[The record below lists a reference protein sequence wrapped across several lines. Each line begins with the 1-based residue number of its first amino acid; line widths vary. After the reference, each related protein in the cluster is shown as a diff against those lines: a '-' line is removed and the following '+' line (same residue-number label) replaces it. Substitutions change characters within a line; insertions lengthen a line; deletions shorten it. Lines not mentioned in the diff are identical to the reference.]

1 MFSDVRECFAQLNP
15 FLCGKGRMGKT
26 SNEGIVMVLPWNWL
40 RTGAS
45 RVPCFLLFESLLT
58 YLGIHQEETTNL
70 PANVL
75 GQQRSLPNLR
85 NLELSS
91 HANFTEQSRIPIT
104 QYGPFTAPVKQ
115 VCMPHSNRSSVDRV
129 EWGMQVVRHLFKK
142 QFIRR
147 EPSFLLYNIL
157 LPARFKY
164 IFVAKPVIV
173 GSERF
178 TYRKNSPW
186 QVQSKKTF
194 QRVRPVNPNKML
206 TVCNRKFLSKY
217 SVMIR
222 NSTLS

>member
-85 NLELSS
+85 NLELYS

-115 VCMPHSNRSSVDRV
+115 VCFPQLKPFQCGQGWMGQASSQTLVQETVHPQRT
-129 EWGMQVVRHLFKK
+129 K
-142 QFIRR
+142 
-147 EPSFLLYNIL
+147 LL
-157 LPARFKY
+157 
-164 IFVAKPVIV
+164 
-173 GSERF
+173 
-178 TYRKNSPW
+178 
-186 QVQSKKTF
+186 
-194 QRVRPVNPNKML
+194 
-206 TVCNRKFLSKY
+206 
-217 SVMIR
+217 
-222 NSTLS
+222 TL